1 MKGSEQKMIIGLP
14 RAMLYYRYY
23 VLWETFFKELGC
35 EIKTSIET
43 NRKILEDGIKF
54 SIDECCLPSKIFMGH
69 VYSLIGKCD
78 YILIPRVVSYGK
90 DNDVCVKFNAFYDI
104 VRNTFENV
112 KLLDYNISVMEG
124 ENERKGFIKMG
135 KTLGKSYFNSL
146 KAYEKA
152 KKAQFIS
159 DNLKSEKQENLLLQS
174 NKMKL
179 LIVSH
184 PYNTYDK
191 LMGFPITESIKK
203 LGGLPIYADVV
214 NKKESLAKSKEISD
228 SLYWRYNKELIG
240 SIKLLEDNID
250 GIILL
255 TAFPCGPDSL
265 VNELIIRK
273 SKKIPTINIIVD
285 ELQGEAG
292 LQTRIE
298 SFMDI
303 IEIRMNQ
310 NKMKIKRTV

>member
-1 MKGSEQKMIIGLP
+1 MVIGLP
-14 RAMLYYRYY
+14 RAMLYYRYK
-23 VLWETFFKELGC
+23 VLWETFFKELDC

-43 NRKILEDGIKF
+43 NRKILNDGINF
-54 SIDECCLPSKIFMGH
+54 SIDESCLPAKIFMGH
-69 VYSLIGKCD
+69 VYSLINKCD
-78 YILIPRVVSYGK
+78 YILIPRIVSYGNN
-90 DNDVCVKFNAFYDI
+90 NDVCVKFNALYDI

-112 KLLDYNISVMEG
+112 NILDYNISVMEG
-124 ENERKGFIKMG
+124 ETEQKSFMKMG
-135 KTLGKSYFNSL
+135 KTLGKSYFNTL
-146 KAYEKA
+146 KAYKKA
-152 KKAQFIS
+152 KRAQLMS
-159 DNLKSEKQENLLLQS
+159 EQLKSELQEKALLES
-174 NKMKL
+174 NKMKI

-191 LMGFPITESIKK
+191 LIGSPITDYIKK

-214 NKKESLAKSKEISD
+214 NKKESLEKSKAISV

-240 SIKLLEDNID
+240 SIKLLEDKID

-303 IEIRMNQ
+303 IEERKNQ
-310 NKMKIKRTV
+310 KEINIKRTI